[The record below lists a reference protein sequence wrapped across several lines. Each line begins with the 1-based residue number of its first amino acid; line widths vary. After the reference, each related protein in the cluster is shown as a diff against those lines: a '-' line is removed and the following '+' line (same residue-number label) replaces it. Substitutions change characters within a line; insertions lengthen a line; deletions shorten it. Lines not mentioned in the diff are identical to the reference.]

1 MQQNY
6 NKKRKLNK
14 LKASLLL
21 LMTVLFAMP
30 AVAQQ
35 TINMTN
41 GTSEVGTGG
50 INFYDSGGP
59 GSGGSTRYLHNE
71 DYTYTFTIDPLQ
83 DEQALKVEF
92 SMLRVNDDHLY
103 IYEGTAMNDANLI
116 ADFTCNDW
124 YYSFTDLCASGNIT
138 VYSHGPITFRFVSNA
153 QYRDNGWAATINI
166 IAPASIPTNP
176 PAPVIAMRA
185 CENVV
190 ELIPTMI
197 PTQDEGT
204 LDLYYNIGGTDI
216 KYTEPFNVT
225 NGTTV
230 TAYAKLGENQSATNH
245 SATINRAA
253 IEAPTLQRVDE
264 NNDNRLEITRPSV
277 PSGANDTYKVRY
289 TLDGSDPTTSSTAI
303 TINWI
308 HVTGVADRNDT
319 IIDISTATWLSPTNN
334 FRVRAVTQ
342 GTTCPDLMSA
352 ETVYTTTKIF
362 TNTPVITLTGTTET
376 GTINITC
383 ATSGA
388 TIYYTVDGSTPTPN
402 ATGTYVWG
410 ASGAPTTIS
419 AGGTVHAYA
428 VADHR
433 QDSHMASDTYVPGG
447 ENGGSG
453 TYGGIVLLDDREDH
467 TLSYYTENSPI
478 HSLNPRDIK
487 ITYYGNSPEGRTT
500 MTNASENGNAP
511 TSFSATAT
519 GVKVGIASTE
529 TQDRFIYLKTL
540 EATNEDG
547 SGNYP
552 YTAIPNP
559 FQVRPVFSDPT
570 RTIYFSYG
578 RSRSSESGTLHIE
591 YTDLNGSQERNV
603 TINGDGTFNI
613 TAKTGTTIYYSLVET
628 TSGSSNRYIY
638 FQAGYS
644 ANTTNNFISRVSCY
658 NTTTPETGTSSA
670 IAAANPGYRGFYAWR
685 IKSLSSDL
693 TISGKSVG
701 DIVYADEEISFV
713 TSKEEGNEVEFEAL
727 WAQAYVNSSTY
738 VSNSG
743 DYKNAYERNFKVGTT
758 VTTYNYPVTFSTI
771 YPDGS
776 NGNGGTGTVGT
787 VNQGTY
793 TCSNDVKFEYMTIT
807 GATNATYTAA
817 GHDLVF
823 GRGVSGTVN
832 YVRGAGGDIAAPN
845 YHVRLESGTFNYV
858 SLIKGYWTG
867 TSSYTDNGSS
877 FSGNV
882 SIKSTIG
889 SDYDRAVDETVGPN
903 ITNSMIYGA
912 QNTLSSTANRSR
924 KTLDVIVKSGK
935 IGSSHTM
942 SDSHA
947 ADTHQ
952 SLYMS
957 VSNSQTNVGERYL
970 LIEGGE
976 ISNVA
981 GGVDNNNQ
989 GNNNN
994 GVRSLTVRM
1003 KGGTVRGAFYGGAA
1017 KSPASGDR
1025 HMVFTGGTVKSWL
1038 GAGCNGTEDDGGQT
1052 YGKSY
1057 VYVGGKTHVGG
1068 GTTVNGS
1075 EAGTLFGAGKG
1086 YAGGDGTS
1094 GEMSFGTNLVVAD
1107 EAVVENDVY
1116 GGGNYG
1122 YALLNT
1128 NVYVLGGTVQGNVF
1142 GGSNLKNGPVVN
1154 VYLKGGKVAGNI
1166 YGGSNNTGTI
1176 TGLATIS
1183 VSGGE
1188 VTNVYG
1194 GGYGGPTTDYP
1205 NGTIMNAGT
1214 AVTVS
1219 GGTINNN
1226 VYGGGEQGT
1235 VGSASTAANAAVTLS
1250 GGEVKGNVYGA
1261 GKGTQAENVP
1271 FSSANIFG
1279 TTTVTL
1285 EKEARVKGSV
1295 YGGGENGSVGY
1306 ADANSTATG
1315 SIVNVNGGIVDKD
1328 VFGGGSYGVT
1338 NGDVV
1343 VNITWASDDY
1353 AKTEVK
1359 GSVYGGA
1366 YGKRSKVYVKG
1377 TRTIN
1382 MNNGL
1387 VGQSLYGG
1395 SRNADDGLE
1404 WSPSASSQTNTC
1416 NVVNISGGEVEYQVF
1431 AAGFFGHTYG
1441 SVYAFIGQNA
1451 INNAPEHAMTT
1462 DFNYAINPLRIRG
1475 SVWAGADFG
1484 NFDGSKFGD
1493 PTVEGNSYVYIDG
1506 TNYNTITDNPQNSTF
1521 MYVEGSVYGCGTS
1534 CDAGKTDTKVVVRN
1548 YGQPVASGSKNIDE
1562 PYQTATRSL
1571 YSIQRAKY
1579 VILDNAHIN
1588 YVGQGKVNSLVTT
1601 EKYAIHNVSVALRVV
1616 NGSSVMINYPIDE
1629 IKMLLNGKCTNV
1641 YAANPDYSP
1650 IELSSISVENKYR
1663 VYHGTY
1669 INVFYTSEITEN
1681 GTTTTVEKY
1690 GELSGFAYMMTD
1702 AYQGEDDTKSCAYA
1716 RPKWG
1721 QGASFELNDPN
1732 YDNRADGGF
1741 ISYTATYNEFDAT
1754 GYNSANGVQ
1763 MRYEN
1768 HVRTTGTG
1776 TKVGEDYFRI
1786 WRYGG
1791 VFSYR
1796 EAVLIA
1802 KSDGEEGTY
1811 NICDATV
1818 ELPAT
1823 ETGGYYRIQIKEGGG
1838 GTSITYG
1845 TDASTCNVGFYGS
1858 PYDTLTSNWMTF
1870 TNNAFLTG
1878 QAIDAAPVQSGLQII
1893 DGYPNVNFGLVA
1905 IPQGAMAPATGVNN
1919 ANWLICESS
1928 DATLAGANTKWTYSD
1943 ESAMP
1948 VVLFRLTYS
1957 NEISVNKVLDPIT
1970 IYFEQYNSEG
1980 KLVDVVQVALI
1991 ITTKTSIEQNVK
2003 TRVVAIMNGTG
2014 ELGDVYSGRVTLPSY
2029 SVNLT
2034 QNEDPST
2041 WTLQSVTWSDE
2052 VEQVVNGQTQT
2063 IHTEAELVANQQANY
2078 ENSDSKFAMMF
2089 YASTNKDNTYGWD
2102 EWMFGPFDAAAN
2114 NNGATIGQTYARK
2127 DFTINFDLY
2136 YDGSKTSTTQKLGT
2150 MTFVFAFNHYGNGDD
2165 NRTIT
2170 IAIDVYRKGT
2180 GENYYLDGVNG
2191 DNAYPGTR
2199 PDAAK
2204 KTLAAIL
2211 SRTDYM
2217 AGDNIFIV
2225 NTVKQED
2232 AATLSWDGFEYDH
2245 ITIYR
2250 YPGGHPMAKTEPDQS
2265 LFPLYYHGYPEAN
2278 PCFKGVMV
2286 DVKKNMEMH
2295 YVTIDGF
2302 ADEIEKVKAATTQQP
2317 YTPVGGVIDN
2327 SFVEAFAATAPM
2339 FEVENGGQLTLARNT
2354 LLTHNANTST
2364 SNHGGA
2370 VKVDE
2375 GGTLNMTIESKIQG
2389 NAAAGKGGGVYMD
2402 GTMNISGNAD
2412 TPGVINVTGN
2422 TKYTSS
2428 KAEAQASNIY
2438 LNKFAPGV
2446 VTMTGEID
2454 EESRLG
2460 ITKDE
2465 WNGKWYTPVVYSD
2478 VASRLD
2484 VFYDD
2489 FDLGR
2494 VTDDKEM
2501 YELNE
2506 LPTLTD
2512 FNNPTKYLFFVGTWV
2527 TAVTSDPTNGEFDPL
2542 DIDTPEKLAWAISVA
2557 TGYNKVNDGN
2567 GYPSTNFKLTADI
2580 DMDDNIWVPIGNS
2593 NVKYT
2598 GTFDGNGHVVTGIR
2612 SPLDETDKAM
2622 FGVIDGATIT
2632 NMVAR
2637 TNFPEGNSQN
2647 LAALVGVMEKGTI
2660 SNCEA
2665 AGALVGT
2672 SRTENIGGVVA
2683 KANGG
2688 TIHSVFAVNTLT
2700 GAGETVMGGLV
2711 GTNGANLY
2719 NSYSNVT
2726 MNGDATAKGGLVGVN
2741 NANCHIENCY
2751 TILGESTF
2759 PAFAATNNG
2768 TIQYCYAD
2776 KANYIGGGTQPS
2788 DHSTYGAVQS
2798 DIKHLDYMYR
2808 DNIIAGGTNQYVG
2821 AAGISA
2827 YVDNHIPVW
2836 NGLLSALNQWV
2847 RNTEVEGDFASWC
2860 RPITTGING
2869 DLPVLVFD
2877 NDNSMASPAYYED
2890 GSDVLKDAKMIYY
2903 TNDFNGMLGN
2913 YNAKND
2919 DAYMFLYGA
2928 ASDVAA
2934 VPVTKVKVSIA
2945 EDAVLTQT
2953 ADADAFTA
2961 TVGVTFDNSCRNA
2974 SDYWGNKLE
2983 YDWHLMSS
2991 PLSDAKIGITYKDQ
3005 AEHGFGS
3012 GVDINGISG
3021 SYFPNGLGDYAWL
3034 GGDVKWDMYS
3044 YYEPE
3049 YHWINFKRNPNNHY
3063 HYDDEYHVH
3072 AHITYNEP
3080 DQANGTNSVF
3090 TPGKGYFMAISQ
3102 DSYMN
3107 STGTLNK
3114 GSLEA
3119 INLTYNGKT
3128 APYNPGANLLG
3139 NPYQAYL
3146 DLTKITEANSKISQF
3161 YIYDAD
3167 QGVYAPYT
3175 EEASTN
3181 PCIPSRYIHPH
3192 QAFFAL
3198 VSEATSLT
3206 FAPSMAGTT
3215 KDDNGNSF
3223 FRGGEEQVNYPVVN
3237 LFAENATGNRDL
3249 TIIELNR
3256 PELGG
3261 AAKIN
3266 ELRNANF
3273 QIAAALDGQRYGIL
3287 FTPEGTERVPVHFTT
3302 AEDGTYTLRW
3312 NMHNGEFTS
3321 LILVDNVTGAVCNML
3336 TNNHYTFEASADD
3349 YASRFY
3355 ITYTVTGVD
3364 ENNEGDGSFAFFDG
3378 SEWIVSGKGQL
3389 DVIDV
3394 TGRVLRSQ
3402 RLVNEHN
3409 RVSLNGVAKGVYLL
3423 RVSDGTNTMVQK
3435 IVVR

>member
-41 GTSEVGTGG
+41 GTAEVGTGG
-50 INFYDSGGP
+50 VNFYDSGGA
-59 GSGGSTRYLHNE
+59 GGGAGRYRHNE
-71 DYTYTFTIDPLQ
+71 DYTYTFTLPALQ
-83 DEQALKVEF
+83 SDQGLKVVF
-92 SMLRVNDDHLY
+92 STLRVNDDHLY

-124 YYSFTDLCASGNIT
+124 YYSFTDLTNNGTMPIPGDNSTLTNPIT
-138 VYSHGPITFRFVSNA
+138 IYSHGAITFRFVSNE
-153 QYRDNGWAATINI
+153 QYRDSGWEATINI
-166 IAPASIPTNP
+166 IDPDDIDENP

-216 KYTEPFNVT
+216 KYTEPFNVA

-245 SATINRAA
+245 SVTVNRAA
-253 IEAPTLQRVDE
+253 IAAPTITREDE
-264 NNDNRLEITRPSV
+264 NNNNLIKITRPSV

-289 TLDGSDPTTSSTAI
+289 TIDGTDPTTSSTAI
-303 TINWI
+303 TINWV

-319 IIDISTATWLSPTNN
+319 IIDISAAVWLSPSGN
-334 FRVRAVTQ
+334 FQVKAVTQ

-352 ETVYTTTKIF
+352 QTTYTTTNLF
-362 TNTPVITLTGTTET
+362 TCTPVITLTGTTET

-383 ATSGA
+383 ATANS

-410 ASGAPTTIS
+410 AEGAPTTIS
-419 AGGTVHAYA
+419 AGGTVRAIATASNHLN
-428 VADHR
+428 
-433 QDSHMASDTYVPGG
+433 SHMASETYVPGG
-447 ENGGSG
+447 TSGSG
-453 TYGGIVLLDDREDH
+453 GVYGGIVLLNDREDH
-467 TLSYYTENSPI
+467 SWTYYSDNNSPI
-478 HSLNPRDIK
+478 KSLKPADVK
-487 ITYYGNSPEGRTT
+487 ITYTGYGTNT
-500 MTNASENGNAP
+500 MTSTSTDNMPANSAFDTDVAANQVAVNVNEAGN
-511 TSFSATAT
+511 
-519 GVKVGIASTE
+519 
-529 TQDRFIYLKTL
+529 QFIYLKTL
-540 EATNEDG
+540 ENANEDG

-552 YTAIPNP
+552 YTMIHNP
-559 FQVRPVFSDPT
+559 FQVRPNNNTTTTATS
-570 RTIYFSYG
+570 RTVYFNWG
-578 RSRSSESGTLHIE
+578 RSNRDTQGTLTVT
-591 YTDLNGSQERNV
+591 YTNAAGQSNQ
-603 TINGDGTFNI
+603 TQTFSINGTGSGNI
-613 TAKTGTTIYYSLVET
+613 TARVGTTISYSLIKT
-628 TSGSSNRYIY
+628 AGGNNRYVY
-638 FQAGYS
+638 FTAGY
-644 ANTTNNFISRVSCY
+644 TNNGTQLITQRTCSS
-658 NTTTPETGTSSA
+658 TTTPTTGTSGNIVA
-670 IAAANPGYRGFYAWR
+670 PDPVTTYDWRGFYAWR
-685 IKSLSSDL
+685 VKSLGGGL
-693 TISGKSVG
+693 TISGKEVG
-701 DIVYADEEISFV
+701 SIIYPDETIEFV
-713 TSKEEGNEVEFEAL
+713 TSNAEGNEVEFEAL
-727 WAQAYVNSSTY
+727 WAKAWVNESSSSNRAT
-738 VSNSG
+738 NSG
-743 DYKNAYERNFKVGTT
+743 NYKNAYERNFKTSYT
-758 VTTYNYPVTFSTI
+758 SETYPVTYSSR
-771 YPDGS
+771 YPDGTVATTS
-776 NGNGGTGTVGT
+776 SFSVGSLDAGADIKFENMTLTADRLNGN
-787 VNQGTY
+787 NH
-793 TCSNDVKFEYMTIT
+793 SLHI
-807 GATNATYTAA
+807 
-817 GHDLVF
+817 
-823 GRGVSGTVN
+823 GRGVGNGTNNVTSAVYGYRN
-832 YVRGAGGDIAAPN
+832 PGTTINDFVLR
-845 YHVRLESGTFNYV
+845 VESGRYTNLYTFYGN
-858 SLIKGYWTG
+858 G
-867 TSSYTDNGSS
+867 TTISSAFRQN
-877 FSGNV
+877 
-882 SIKSTIG
+882 TIYG
-889 SDYDRAVDETVGPN
+889 SDYDRAKKDNSKLVATGAVEVGYYTFTSSSSSRVN
-903 ITNSMIYGA
+903 VLALSGTFGTNTG
-912 QNTLSSTANRSR
+912 
-924 KTLDVIVKSGK
+924 DVEFYMGCEY
-935 IGSSHTM
+935 GSS
-942 SDSHA
+942 
-947 ADTHQ
+947 
-952 SLYMS
+952 
-957 VSNSQTNVGERYL
+957 SNSRSVYRSLEVL
-970 LIEGGE
+970 GGE
-976 ISNVA
+976 YLGGIA
-981 GGVDNNNQ
+981 GGVDKASSTSTEILKM
-989 GNNNN
+989 
-994 GVRSLTVRM
+994 RI
-1003 KGGTVRGAFYGGAA
+1003 KGGTIHRYFYGGGQYSETTGSR
-1017 KSPASGDR
+1017 K
-1025 HMVFTGGTVKSWL
+1025 MIVTGGTFDAWIS
-1038 GAGCNGTEDDGGQT
+1038 GGCYGTETSGGAT
-1052 YGKSY
+1052 NGNTY
-1057 VYVGGKTHVGG
+1057 VYFGGKAKQTNSGG
-1068 GTTVNGS
+1068 I
-1075 EAGTLFGAGKG
+1075 FGAGYGSSGQGNG
-1086 YAGGDGTS
+1086 YYTVANS
-1094 GEMSFGTNLVVAD
+1094 KVVAAD
-1107 EAVVENDVY
+1107 EAQIAGSVY
-1116 GGGNYG
+1116 GGGNNG
-1122 YALLNT
+1122 YCT
-1128 NVYVLGGTVQGNVF
+1128 DGSEVYVKGTTLNIAGSVYGGANLARTEGNVTVTVKGGTIA
-1142 GGSNLKNGPVVN
+1142 GSV
-1154 VYLKGGKVAGNI
+1154 
-1166 YGGSNNTGTI
+1166 YGGAWGNTATSDI
-1176 TGLATIS
+1176 VYVTGSATVD
-1183 VSGGE
+1183 VSGG
-1188 VTNVYG
+1188 TMSNVYG
-1194 GGYGGPTTDYP
+1194 
-1205 NGTIMNAGT
+1205 AGLGSRT
-1214 AVTVS
+1214 VIRGNTSVTVS

-1226 VYGGGEQGT
+1226 VYGGGEQGA
-1235 VGSASTAANAAVTLS
+1235 VGRSGNNQGANAVVTVS

-1261 GKGTQAENVP
+1261 GKGTQSETVP
-1271 FSSANIFG
+1271 FTSANIYG
-1279 TTTVTL
+1279 TTTVNISD
-1285 EKEARVKGSV
+1285 EARVKGSV

-1306 ADANSTATG
+1306 YNNSSTATG
-1315 SIVNVNGGIVDKD
+1315 STVNVSGGVVDKD

-1338 NGDVV
+1338 NGNVV
-1343 VNITWASDDY
+1343 VNITWANDEL
-1353 AKTEVK
+1353 AKTNIK

-1366 YGKRSKVYVKG
+1366 YGKRNKVYVKG
-1377 TRTIN
+1377 TRTVN

-1451 INNAPEHAMTT
+1451 IKTAPEHAMTQAET
-1462 DFNYAINPLRIRG
+1462 WYAINPLRIRG

-1484 NFDGSKFGD
+1484 NFDGQKFGD

-1506 TNYNTITDNPQNSTF
+1506 TNYNTIINNPQNSTY

-1629 IKMLLNGKCTNV
+1629 IKMLLNGKCADV
-1641 YAANPDYSP
+1641 YAATPSYSS
-1650 IELSSISVENKYR
+1650 IELSDISVENKYR
-1663 VYHGTY
+1663 VYNGTY
-1669 INVFYTSEITEN
+1669 INVFYTSEALDDDGN
-1681 GTTTTVEKY
+1681 TVIEEKY

-1721 QGASFELNDPN
+1721 QGASFELNDPD

-1768 HVRTTGTG
+1768 HVYTNNSNS
-1776 TKVGEDYFRI
+1776 KVGEDYFRI

-1802 KSDGEEGTY
+1802 RSSGAEGTY

-1823 ETGGYYRIQIKEGGG
+1823 EPGGYYRIQAVEGNG
-1838 GTSITYG
+1838 GTTINYG
-1845 TDASTCNVGFYGS
+1845 TDASTCNVGFYG
-1858 PYDTLTSNWMTF
+1858 DTYSTETNEWMTY
-1870 TNNAFLTG
+1870 TGTAFVPG
-1878 QAIDAAPVQSGLQII
+1878 QAMTATNVQNGLHVI

-1905 IPQGAMAPATGVNN
+1905 IPSGAMESTTND
-1919 ANWLICESS
+1919 NWLICESS
-1928 DATLAGANTKWTYSD
+1928 DAALAGVDTKWTYSN
-1943 ESAMP
+1943 EQLMP
-1948 VVLFRLTYS
+1948 EVLFRLTYS

-1970 IYFEQYNSEG
+1970 IYFEQYKPKYNESNQIIG
-1980 KLVDVVQVALI
+1980 YDLVDVVQVALI

-2041 WTLQSVTWSDE
+2041 WTLQSVTW
-2052 VEQVVNGQTQT
+2052 N
-2063 IHTEAELVANQQANY
+2063 AELSGAQLVANQQGNY
-2078 ENSDSKFAMMF
+2078 EGSDSKFAMMF

-2102 EWMFGPFDAAAN
+2102 EWQGYGPYDAASVAS
-2114 NNGATIGQTYARK
+2114 GVTVGKTYARK

-2136 YDGSKTSTTQKLGT
+2136 YDGTQESTTQKLGT
-2150 MTFVFAFNHYGNGDD
+2150 MTFVFAFNHYGNGDE
-2165 NRTIT
+2165 NKTLTIT
-2170 IAIDVYRKGT
+2170 IDVYRKGT

-2191 DNAYPGTR
+2191 DNAYAGTR

-2211 SRTDYM
+2211 TRTEYM

-2225 NTVKQED
+2225 NTVTQD
-2232 AATLSWDGFEYDH
+2232 VAATLSWDGFEYDH

-2250 YPGGHPMAKTEPDQS
+2250 YPGGHRMAKDETDPT
-2265 LFPLYYHGYPEAN
+2265 LFPIYYEDYPAAN

-2286 DVKKNMEMH
+2286 DVKTKMEMH

-2317 YTPVGGVIDN
+2317 YTPVGGAIDA

-2339 FEVENGGQLTLARNT
+2339 FEVENNGQLTLANNT

-2364 SNHGGA
+2364 DNHGGA

-2422 TKYTSS
+2422 TKLAGS

-2478 VASRLD
+2478 VAARLD

-2527 TAVTSDPTNGEFDPL
+2527 TAVTSEPDGFAANNINSAED
-2542 DIDTPEKLAWAISVA
+2542 LAWAISVA
-2557 TGYNKVNDGN
+2557 TGYNKVNEGN

-2700 GAGETVMGGLV
+2700 GAGESVMGGLV

-2768 TIQYCYAD
+2768 IIQYCYAD

-3146 DLTKITEANSKISQF
+3146 DLTKITDANSKISQF

-3175 EEASTN
+3175 EDASSN

-3249 TIIELNR
+3249 TIVELNR
-3256 PELGG
+3256 PEMGG

-3378 SEWIVSGKGQL
+3378 SEWVVSGKGQL

-3402 RLVNEHN
+3402 RLVNERN

-3423 RVSDGTNTMVQK
+3423 RVSDGKNTMVQK